1 MLNLGAAGA
10 VSLIPSVTIGGYNM
24 TKAAV
29 SLSGRDILDL
39 SSLSVEEY
47 DLIMRT
53 AAEMKKV
60 MKRDIKK
67 LPSLRGKSIVNLFY
81 ENSTRTRSS
90 FELAGKYLGADVI
103 NLSTGTSSVKKGE
116 CLKDTILTMQSM
128 ACDAIVMRHPVEG
141 AAKYAADIAAP
152 VVINAGDGAHA
163 HPTQGLLDMF
173 TILEHGK
180 QFKGLK
186 MAIIGDILYSRVAR
200 SNIAAWTKL
209 GADVHVAGP
218 MTLIP
223 HDIKELGVTVHK
235 RVEDAIEGA
244 DVVDVLR
251 IQLERQDK
259 AMFPTP
265 REYAR
270 IYGVNEERMKL
281 AKPDCLV
288 MHPGPMNRGLEIS
301 WDTGYSD
308 QAVIR
313 EQVTNGVAVR
323 MAVLFLTIMGGKPV
337 ENAN

>member
-1 MLNLGAAGA
+1 MAKA
-10 VSLIPSVTIGGYNM
+10 VAN
-24 TKAAV
+24 
-29 SLSGRDILDL
+29 LSGRDILDL
-39 SSLSVEEY
+39 ASLSVEEY
-47 DLIMRT
+47 DLVMRT
-53 AAEMKKV
+53 AAEMKKI

-67 LPSLRGKSIVNLFY
+67 VPSLRGKCIINLFY

-103 NLSTGTSSVKKGE
+103 NLSASGSSVAKGE
-116 CLKDTILTMQSM
+116 CLKDTLLTVQSM
-128 ACDAIVMRHPVEG
+128 ACDAIVMRHPIEG
-141 AAKYAADIAAP
+141 AAKYAADIAKP
-152 VVINAGDGAHA
+152 VIINAGDGAHA

-173 TILEHGK
+173 TILEKGK
-180 QFKGLK
+180 KFRGTK
-186 MAIIGDILYSRVAR
+186 MAIIGDILFSRVAR

-218 MTLIP
+218 MTLMP
-223 HDIKELGVTVHK
+223 YDVESLGVTLDK
-235 RVEDAIEGA
+235 TVEEAIEGA
-244 DVVDVLR
+244 EVVDILR

-259 AMFPTP
+259 GMFPTR

-270 IYGVNEERMKL
+270 IYGVNEQRMKL
-281 AKPDCLV
+281 AKPDALI

-301 WDTGYSD
+301 WDVGYSD

-323 MAVLFLTIMGGKPV
+323 MALLFLTLTGGKQI